1 MNLVI
6 AKQSKRPDW
15 KHWKRLG
22 SVKLKDAILL
32 SLDICPIWYKDYI
45 IDNYQRAD
53 NPDDPSCLTQ
63 SEVNSLLDVLNYTE
77 SEYSIRLQV
86 VQSWAFK
93 QDWFIEKK
101 DFTSKDINENMLVDL
116 KKFFHAAF
124 NQMDFCNEYDE
135 IPTDMRTIQGEQY
148 ASESKTKHTPIT
160 KERNQNL
167 DDEHFRYKMPLQE
180 ETILKIIKD
189 LGCNP
194 LNITPYRQGQKTS
207 HGKSQVRDKALEM
220 KHVFINEKVFN
231 SAWQRLLTEGKIAN
245 KAST

>member
-32 SLDICPIWYKDYI
+32 SLDICPIWYENYI

-53 NPDDPSCLTQ
+53 NPVYPSRLSQ
-63 SEVNSLLDVLNYTE
+63 SEVNSLLNVLNYTE

-116 KKFFHAAF
+116 KKFFHASF
-124 NQMDFCNEYDE
+124 NQMDFNNDYDE
-135 IPTDMRTIQGEQY
+135 IPLDLKGMQ
-148 ASESKTKHTPIT
+148 ASKGVVI
-160 KERNQNL
+160 
-167 DDEHFRYKMPLQE
+167 
-180 ETILKIIKD
+180 
-189 LGCNP
+189 
-194 LNITPYRQGQKTS
+194 
-207 HGKSQVRDKALEM
+207 
-220 KHVFINEKVFN
+220 
-231 SAWQRLLTEGKIAN
+231 QRLPQNDWVIKAQKFGEEYLKKNPKITLDELSQLVFERFIIENIQTAHGGGRN
-245 KAST
+245 VSLSSIKTTAFSKSGWFRERKHYHKSS

>member
-32 SLDICPIWYKDYI
+32 SLDICPIWYENYI

-53 NPDDPSCLTQ
+53 NPDYPSCLTQ
-63 SEVNSLLDVLNYTE
+63 SEVNSLLNVLNYTE

-101 DFTSKDINENMLVDL
+101 DFTPKDINENMLVDL
-116 KKFFHAAF
+116 KKFFQAAF
-124 NQMDFCNEYDE
+124 NQMGFSNECDE
-135 IPTDMRTIQGEQY
+135 IPSDLKEVQ
-148 ASESKTKHTPIT
+148 ESKKVVIERLTQKDWVIKAQEFGDEFMKVNTKIT
-160 KERNQNL
+160 L
-167 DDEHFRYKMPLQE
+167 DELTQLVFDR
-180 ETILKIIKD
+180 
-189 LGCNP
+189 
-194 LNITPYRQGQKTS
+194 
-207 HGKSQVRDKALEM
+207 
-220 KHVFINEKVFN
+220 FINEKIQ
-231 SAWQRLLTEGKIAN
+231 SAHSGGKDVSLGTIKTIAFS
-245 KAST
+245 KSGWFTQKKRYYKSS